1 MSRRDADSSVG
12 RWTGCREMNIEWE
25 WPVQDATRKKPPTS
39 LCASRQRE
47 QLFDVQDD
55 LSLADVISYLCCPH
69 HTIGVLKGVI
79 WHESS
84 GFSETLVSFYQ
95 PALRCVQT
103 TLTDTWVSLRSF
115 LHNI

>member
-1 MSRRDADSSVG
+1 MACTVH
-12 RWTGCREMNIEWE
+12 NA
-25 WPVQDATRKKPPTS
+25 QDATRKKPPTS
-39 LCASRQRE
+39 LCASRERE

-55 LSLADVISYLCCPH
+55 LSLADVISYQCCPH

-79 WHESS
+79 WDERS

-103 TLTDTWVSLRSF
+103 IVAFDTYRYVGQLTEL
-115 LHNI
+115 LA